1 MVMECATCKETVEIN
16 EGTYCG
22 SYCNA
27 HMCKHGT
34 DEGWKQCQGCP
45 FCGPTGGYGCAAPPP
60 PMYMSTPNICQGQK
74 PVDGYVAGDGYFNN
88 VNCTTA
94 EGIRQALE
102 QAGRDVTVGTV
113 GDIESTDRPPI
124 TTPFWQ
130 AAMCPVNVHYHIG
143 TEHRSEGEYDEHAT
157 GPAAEHHPHP
167 DEEHNPGEVH
177 RQGYFCNG
185 KYDASDPKF
194 TTPYEFKYCK
204 GAIQTGGTYEIH
216 WPHSAA
222 GACGTPYQYQ
232 TSFYDG
238 VFCKDGIITLD
249 PLNTYEKVGV
259 QAQVFVLVNDES
271 YYYPNLID
279 GMITGFGDFATSVAS
294 YTGATT
300 GTSRSNEICS
310 RYTPI
315 TWQVDRK
322 CHLISASSF
331 DQMCKDMLTKRD
343 DMEPDTHPHGAREV
357 TRPFMVSDNIVSIEL
372 RK

>member
-1 MVMECATCKETVEIN
+1 
-16 EGTYCG
+16 
-22 SYCNA
+22 
-27 HMCKHGT
+27 
-34 DEGWKQCQGCP
+34 
-45 FCGPTGGYGCAAPPP
+45 
-60 PMYMSTPNICQGQK
+60 
-74 PVDGYVAGDGYFNN
+74 
-88 VNCTTA
+88 
-94 EGIRQALE
+94 
-102 QAGRDVTVGTV
+102 
-113 GDIESTDRPPI
+113 
-124 TTPFWQ
+124 
-130 AAMCPVNVHYHIG
+130 MCPVNVHYHIG

-157 GPAAEHHPHP
+157 GPEAHHHPHS
-167 DEEHNPGEVH
+167 DEGYSPGPVH
-177 RQGYFCNG
+177 RQGYWCNG
-185 KYDASDPKF
+185 KYDESDPKF
-194 TTPYEFKYCK
+194 TTPYEFKHCG
-204 GAIQTGGTYEIH
+204 GAVQVGGTYEIH

-343 DMEPDTHPHGAREV
+343 DMEPDTEPHGAREV
-357 TRPFMVSDNIVSIEL
+357 TRPFMVSDNIVSIGDQF
-372 RK
+372 RKRK